1 MTETFYNGT
10 SSHFALQARV
20 DRRYKNGFGLTT
32 NFTWGKQIDTTSY
45 FTKQEVSQ
53 KLHRVLSGDDRRFQY
68 VLSPTYVLPFGRGKL
83 IGGNVNSLT
92 NRFIGGWEISGIY
105 TFYSGTPVSLPT
117 NSGDNTFFQGGDPS
131 LGSGKSKTKWFDTS
145 KFKAFPNRSVTVA
158 QLAAYPDWTGVKNL
172 PGAGWT
178 PASPTDS
185 TKNGVYQDFASR
197 NSDNPKTFGTVRIPY
212 MNSWNIGMR
221 KNVTIREEMKLQ
233 LRIDAFN
240 ALNHPQFAGPNT
252 DPNNA
257 YFGYLGGSATPNA
270 SNSPRLIQLEGKLYF

>member
-1 MTETFYNGT
+1 
-10 SSHFALQARV
+10 
-20 DRRYKNGFGLTT
+20 
-32 NFTWGKQIDTTSY
+32 
-45 FTKQEVSQ
+45 
-53 KLHRVLSGDDRRFQY
+53 

-92 NRFIGGWEISGIY
+92 DRFIGGWEISGIY

-178 PASPTDS
+178 PTSPTDA

-197 NSDNPKTFGTVRIPY
+197 NSDNPKTFGTVRNPY
-212 MNSWNIGMR
+212 MNNWNIGMR
-221 KNVTIREEMKLQ
+221 KNVPIREEMKLQ

-240 ALNHPQFAGPNT
+240 ALNHPQFNGPNT